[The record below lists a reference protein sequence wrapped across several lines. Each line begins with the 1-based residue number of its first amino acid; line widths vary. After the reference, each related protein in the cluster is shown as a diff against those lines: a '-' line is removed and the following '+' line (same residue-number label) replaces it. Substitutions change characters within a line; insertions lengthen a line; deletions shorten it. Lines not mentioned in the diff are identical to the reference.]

1 MANITKI
8 LLTDLEYYN
17 TATSAWTG
25 LWAVDEY
32 VQTERYLGPRGS
44 GYRIILFKNT
54 DTPHDPANPFTRQIT
69 WHDFEVEDPQGAV
82 SDSWSIFANPVGE
95 GSKLILDT
103 TPSVKIRY
111 RICVEDDSD
120 PMNTYWPD
128 TLYYQ
133 IISAQ
138 YPADHIT
145 YTGVSS
151 SQPFIPT
158 VLCKLPGISNT
169 MVTGSAG
176 LFSWFT
182 RQDVWQL
189 KWIRPDLSERTYG
202 PTSVNLTTQPSNLLL
217 FPEYGGA
224 TLYASLIFPQIQL
237 QTSGTHVL
245 ELSLIPNDIQS
256 GGEFWFTDKHTWVA
270 TLTAYTPGMD
280 NPLVMSFDDL
290 VFMEINFTPVPPA

>member
-8 LLTDLEYYN
+8 HLTDLEYYD
-17 TATSAWTG
+17 TATSAWVD
-25 LWAVDEY
+25 LCAVDEY
-32 VQTERYLGPRGS
+32 VSTERSLGPRGL
-44 GYRIILFKNT
+44 GYRIILFNNPS
-54 DTPHDPANPFTRQIT
+54 TPHHPPRPFSRQIT
-69 WHDFEVEDPQGAV
+69 WNDFEVEDPQGAV
-82 SDSWSIFANPVGE
+82 SDSWTIFANPVAE

-111 RICVEDDSD
+111 KLHVEDDSD
-120 PMNTYWPD
+120 PMNAYSPD

-158 VLCKLPGISNT
+158 VNCRLPGISNT
-169 MVTGSAG
+169 MVAGSVG

-202 PTSVNLTTQPSNLLL
+202 PTSVSLTTWPAATG
-217 FPEYGGA
+217 PYGGA
-224 TLYASLIFPQIQL
+224 MLVASLVFPQIQL

-256 GGEFWFTDKHTWVA
+256 GGEFWFADNHTWTA

-280 NPLVMSFDDL
+280 DPLVMSFDKI